1 MPTREEVYSAIRGEL
16 EYAENIWKVRSYH
29 ANEPY
34 TRDED
39 KPVEDWLIFIKGYYN
54 DAVSAAAHQA
64 GPTPTLQIVRKLAA
78 LCVRCMMS
86 NGIVLRDG
94 RYVVPFD
101 GQPITFANVT
111 YAVDL
116 ERAYQDQLGSDRTDF
131 APRKVTGYLV
141 MFKTYLDR
149 AINGWTE
156 NAGNVQALDNV
167 RKLAGIA
174 VHCLEDHG
182 APTRELV

>member
-1 MPTREEVYSAIRGEL
+1 MPKRTEVYEAIRGEL
-16 EYAENIWKVRSYH
+16 YYADRIWRERSTEAGEQYV
-29 ANEPY
+29 N
-34 TRDED
+34 DND
-39 KPVEDWLIFIKGYYN
+39 KPVEDWLMFILGYYN
-54 DAVSAAAHQA
+54 DAVDAAAHQA
-64 GPTPTLQIVRKLAA
+64 GPTPTLHVVRKLAGLA
-78 LCVRCMMS
+78 FRCMLS

-94 RYVVPFD
+94 SFHPPTTD
-101 GQPITFANVT
+101 GFPAFHNVT

-116 ERAYQDQLGSDRTDF
+116 ERNYQDSLGADRTDF
-131 APRKVTGYLV
+131 APRKVTGYLT

-156 NAGNVQALDNV
+156 NAGNEVALDNI

-182 APTRELV
+182 APLRA